1 MDQGFA
7 TPLPIRITSPSSD
20 SDSIVEWLGIREAP
34 EVILLC
40 SQACEPVI
48 LADPKWLPLTGGG
61 VDESWEEIT
70 APYSTVT
77 VVLLC
82 SVD

>member
-1 MDQGFA
+1 M
-7 TPLPIRITSPSSD
+7 
-20 SDSIVEWLGIREAP
+20 GIRETLG
-34 EVILLC
+34 VILMC
-40 SQACEPVI
+40 SQACKPMI

-70 APYSTVT
+70 GPYSTIT